1 MKSRRKSSK
10 VVNRTLPS
18 GGRRLCVIVCAMLAF
33 GGGIFSHLQGETR
46 NGVAP
51 IVTTDDGFAI
61 PQPGHVFG
69 FPRDHGSPPEFKLE
83 WWYIT
88 GHLLLGNGRRLGF
101 QATYFRQSAPR
112 EEGPG
117 NSSSDPFSHDQ
128 IYLGHF
134 ALLDT
139 ATGAFIHQSR
149 LNRSGWDAGAAT
161 NRLEVWNGNW
171 RLKGHDA
178 HHPEKWGEASQLDLD
193 LAGTIRG
200 DATLALKLSPTQPM
214 VIFGTN
220 GVSRKADGP
229 TAASY
234 YLTFPRLAVSGSVD
248 LRGEHLP
255 VTGDAWMDHE
265 VSSSQ
270 LGANQ
275 VGWDWAC
282 LQLND
287 GRSIMCYRMRQEG
300 GKTDPNSSLTW
311 IEKSG
316 ELTAFGPSQ
325 FSWTA
330 LQNWKSPQTAADYPN
345 HVRLETLDPATGKTT
360 QLELEPLVENQELTD
375 DLGGIAYWE
384 GACRVK
390 NSAGTEIGHA
400 FLELTGYTGN
410 LADRLK

>member
-1 MKSRRKSSK
+1 MKNSRVISAAQFRLLSGRALRVNIALWAWGTCILARLHGAIRDEGSSI
-10 VVNRTLPS
+10 
-18 GGRRLCVIVCAMLAF
+18 VI
-33 GGGIFSHLQGETR
+33 
-46 NGVAP
+46 
-51 IVTTDDGFAI
+51 TDDGFAI
-61 PQPGHVFG
+61 PQPGHVFTY
-69 FPRDHGSPPEFKLE
+69 PRDHGSHPEFKLE

-88 GHLLLGNGRRLGF
+88 GHLKTGNGRRLGF
-101 QATYFRQSAPR
+101 QATFFRQSSPR
-112 EEGPG
+112 EDRPKEAR
-117 NSSSDPFSHDQ
+117 SAEFSHDQ

-139 ATGAFIHQSR
+139 ASGAFIYQSR
-149 LNRSGWDAGAAT
+149 LNRAGWDAGAAT

-171 RLKGHDA
+171 RLKGREATHK
-178 HHPEKWGEASQLDLD
+178 PEWGEASQLDLE

-200 DATLALKLSPTQPM
+200 DANLALTLSPTQPM
-214 VIFGTN
+214 VVFGTN

-234 YLTFPRLAVSGSVD
+234 YLTFPRLAVSGSVN
-248 LRGEHLP
+248 LRGEILA
-255 VTGDAWMDHE
+255 VEGDAWMDHE

-311 IEKSG
+311 INKSG
-316 ELTAFGPSQ
+316 QLITFGPSQ
-325 FSWTA
+325 FSWSG
-330 LQNWKSPQTAADYPN
+330 LQHWKSPQTAADYPN
-345 HVRLETLDPATGKTT
+345 HVRLEAMDPATGKMTN
-360 QLELEPLVENQELTD
+360 LELEPLVENQELTD
-375 DLGGIAYWE
+375 DLGGVAYWE

-390 NSAGTEIGHA
+390 NSDGKEVGHA
-400 FLELTGYTGN
+400 FLELTGYSGN
-410 LADRLK
+410 LAARLK